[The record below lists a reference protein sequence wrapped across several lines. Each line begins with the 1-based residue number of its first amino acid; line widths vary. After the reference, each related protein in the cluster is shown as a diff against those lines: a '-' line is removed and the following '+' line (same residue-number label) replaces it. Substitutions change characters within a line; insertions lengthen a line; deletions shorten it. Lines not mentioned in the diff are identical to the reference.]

1 MTIAGMAACSDD
13 GNNNATND
21 GDSAVASRIETT
33 TAVPSSY
40 FDAAQEQGTVEVLT
54 YSSRDYTS
62 ASQSATEKPAYVYL
76 PYGYDANK
84 KYDIIYLMHGWTGT
98 AEEYFGM
105 PTRQQMKNL
114 FDNMIQDGLCRPF
127 IAVSPTWDKDN
138 RAKDWSESTR
148 EVAVFYQEYENDL
161 IPAVESHYSTY
172 ATSTDRQGI
181 IASRDHRAFGGFSL
195 GAITTWYIFEYAFPL
210 QRYFLPMSGDN
221 WHVQMFGGA
230 SRPVETAAFLASVV
244 DSSEY
249 KNAFHVWHAVG
260 SSDVRYAQTHN
271 QGMAMMQ
278 LPEFSRAT
286 YSYHE
291 RPGGQHDFNSVWEF
305 CYNALP
311 FFFPINENAMKD
323 SVYYNVN
330 TPIDSVTGDPAFGDY
345 GRLIVPVDEGY
356 WSGTTLGNIRLV
368 WYHNIDPNKT
378 VEIANYLRN
387 QVARGDTV
395 FYNIYSAAERAADP
409 EKANTGLFFFRAQ
422 PDNSNNIGADTGNPA
437 AYSKDRPFA
446 ICNAGGG
453 FAYVGAIHDSF
464 PHALE
469 LSKQG
474 YNAFALIYRPDYA
487 YADLARAIEFIFDHA
502 DEIGVST
509 DDYSLWGG
517 SAGARMAATLGN
529 SVNLRSLTGRSDI
542 PQAAAVIMQYTG
554 YNAVSEYDAPTYAC
568 VGTSDGIASW
578 RTMQSR
584 LQALQNL
591 GIPTEFH
598 SYAGLSHGFGL
609 GTGTVAEGWIDDA
622 INFWQRQSGVSAI
635 HSATAYNGGSP
646 AAGAD
651 SSAYASASRRHAIY
665 GLDGRQR
672 DSLRRGIN
680 ILGGRKVYIK

>member
-1 MTIAGMAACSDD
+1 MAIAGMAACSDD
-13 GNNNATND
+13 G
-21 GDSAVASRIETT
+21 GDSGSTAAASGDTSAVSSRIETT
-33 TAVPSSY
+33 TPVPSDY
-40 FDAAQEQGTVEVLT
+40 FNTAEEQGTVEVLT

-62 ASQSATEKPAYVYL
+62 ASLSATQKPAYIYL

-98 AEEYFGM
+98 AQEYFGL
-105 PTRQQMKNL
+105 PSRQQMKNL
-114 FDNMIQDGLCRPF
+114 FDNMIEHHLCRPF

-138 RAKDWSESTR
+138 RAKNWSESTD
-148 EVAVFYQEYENDL
+148 EIAVFYHEYENDL
-161 IPAVESHYSTY
+161 IPAVESRYSTY
-172 ATSTDRQGI
+172 AQSTDRDGI

-195 GAITTWYIFEYAFPL
+195 GAITTWYIFEHSFPL

-221 WHVQMFGGA
+221 WHVAMFGGA
-230 SRPVETAAFLASVV
+230 SRPVETAAFLATVV

-278 LPEFSRAT
+278 LPEFGPAT

-291 RPGGQHDFNSVWEF
+291 RPNGQHDFNSVWEF

-311 FFFPINENAMKD
+311 FFFPINDDKNMKD
-323 SVYYNVN
+323 SIYYNVN

-345 GRLIVPVDEGY
+345 GRLLVPVDEGY
-356 WSGTTLGNIRLV
+356 WSGNTLGNIRLI
-368 WYHNIDPNKT
+368 WYHNIDANKT

-395 FYNIYSAAERAADP
+395 FYNIYTEAERAADT
-409 EKANTGLFFFRAQ
+409 EKRNTGLFFFRAHNA
-422 PDNSNNIGADTGNPA
+422 DANNAPIN
-437 AYSKDRPFA
+437 SKDRPFA

-487 YADLARAIEFIFDHA
+487 YADLARAIEYIFDHA
-502 DEIGVST
+502 DEIGVNT

-529 SVNLRSLTGRSDI
+529 SANLRSLTHRTDL

-554 YNAVSEYDAPTYAC
+554 YSTVSPYDAPTYAC

-578 RTMQSR
+578 RTMQTR
-584 LQALQNL
+584 LQQLQDL

-598 SYAGLSHGFGL
+598 SYAGLQHGFGL

-622 INFWQRQSGVSAI
+622 INFWQRQRSTTAI
-635 HSATAYNGGSP
+635 HSATAYAAGGSTSV
-646 AAGAD
+646 ANG
-651 SSAYASASRRHAIY
+651 RAIY
-665 GLDGRQR
+665 GLDGRHR
-672 DSLRRGIN
+672 NSLHRGIN
-680 ILGGRKVYIK
+680 ILNGKKIIIK